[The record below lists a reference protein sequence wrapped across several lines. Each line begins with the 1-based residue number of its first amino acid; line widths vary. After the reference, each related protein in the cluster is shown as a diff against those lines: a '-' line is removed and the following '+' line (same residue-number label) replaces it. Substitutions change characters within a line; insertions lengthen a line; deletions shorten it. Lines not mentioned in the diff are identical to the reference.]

1 MELDQREK
9 EIVTSSSI
17 FLSTSFLDSLFRDIS
32 VVSYVR
38 KPLFPIPLVS
48 SNKQATIRY
57 KLCRVGFVAVPRS
70 EWNSVGLSINHF
82 VVVILCPDIP
92 TLLLAFSRIEECN
105 RRIEKYAYI
114 VTTRKRNKTI
124 CWFDLWLIR
133 WISSNLLTPT
143 LFIQIVRIILFE
155 RKKFV
160 DYQSDDNFERL
171 NFRDLIFDWRLSYE
185 IPS

>member
-105 RRIEKYAYI
+105 RRIEKYKCIYRDHAEE
-114 VTTRKRNKTI
+114 KQ
-124 CWFDLWLIR
+124 DDMLI
-133 WISSNLLTPT
+133 
-143 LFIQIVRIILFE
+143 
-155 RKKFV
+155 
-160 DYQSDDNFERL
+160 
-171 NFRDLIFDWRLSYE
+171 
-185 IPS
+185 